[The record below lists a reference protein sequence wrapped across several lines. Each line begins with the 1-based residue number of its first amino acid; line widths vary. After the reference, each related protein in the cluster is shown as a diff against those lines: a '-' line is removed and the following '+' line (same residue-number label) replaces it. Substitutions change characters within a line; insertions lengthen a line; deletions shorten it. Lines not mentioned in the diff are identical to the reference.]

1 MILRAQRPARTNGC
15 AGKVPDWLPAAIRDE
30 MPCRVIGLV
39 RDPRD
44 VFLSAR
50 AFVRARGAVGFGMQ
64 AGTTEV
70 EDARNTAHKLL
81 CSTRTRA
88 RPGREAMRS

>member
-1 MILRAQRPARTNGC
+1 VLERCLIGCPPRFATKCPAGSS
-15 AGKVPDWLPAAIRDE
+15 VWFAIH
-30 MPCRVIGLV
+30 
-39 RDPRD
+39 
-44 VFLSAR
+44 
-50 AFVRARGAVGFGMQ
+50 AVGFGMQ